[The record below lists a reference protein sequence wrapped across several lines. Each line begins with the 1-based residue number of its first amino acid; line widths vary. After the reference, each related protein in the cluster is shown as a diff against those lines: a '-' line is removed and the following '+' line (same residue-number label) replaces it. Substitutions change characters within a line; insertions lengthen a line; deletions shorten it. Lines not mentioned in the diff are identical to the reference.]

1 MHAFDAG
8 RAFRLFVLLAAALFM
23 AAASEAH
30 AQTSSQWSQLV
41 AYVGK
46 LANRM
51 LDQQA
56 EIERLKAENEQ
67 QRKHI
72 NDTRVYLVDW
82 TCKWNGFVKQVSTMT
97 TTGVLQPIPFY
108 EGVACGET
116 DPVKFPGPLLPPA
129 LPAPSGS
136 P

>member
-67 QRKHI
+67 QRQVI
-72 NDTRVYLVDW
+72 NGTRAYLVDW
-82 TCKWNGFVKQVSTMT
+82 TCKYNGFVKQVSDIT
-97 TTGVLQPIPFY
+97 TTGVKKPIPY
-108 EGVACGET
+108 LEGVACGQT
-116 DPVKFPGPLLPPA
+116 DPTKFPAPT
-129 LPAPSGS
+129 LPASMPAPAGS